1 MIRYWRDKIYNKVV
15 LTLNTAKDL
24 ILKLIDEI
32 PETKAGE
39 VIDFLLYLKSKTE
52 QELYMNPDEEAEIWN
67 MIKTEERIPSE
78 KVNELLKG
86 E

>member
-1 MIRYWRDKIYNKVV
+1 M
-15 LTLNTAKDL
+15 
-24 ILKLIDEI
+24 IDEI

-39 VIDFLLYLKSKTE
+39 VIDFLLYFKSKTE
-52 QELYMNPDEEAEIWN
+52 QELYIDPDEEAEIWN
-67 MIKTEERIPSE
+67 MIKTEERIPSD